1 MNFKKGGGGR
11 DRQYVHLVL
20 VLIIF
25 IQKVTHFIPRCY
37 SSWDV
42 FCVLKYGRSSK
53 SSVQLLSSVRLFVT
67 PWIAARQASLSITNS
82 WILLKL
88 MSMASVMPSNHLLL
102 CRPLL
107 LPPSVLASGSFPR
120 SQFFVS
126 GGQSTRVSS
135 SSSVLP
141 IDGVCITNTRHQKS
155 RDAVKRKFLETWAP
169 ESVSVLF
176 RLLVTMEA
184 CENGFGSVDTESL
197 SYTGVLKLSFRCF
210 SSKRM
215 LIQGGGV
222 RFFLPPQITIESF

>member
-1 MNFKKGGGGR
+1 
-11 DRQYVHLVL
+11 
-20 VLIIF
+20 
-25 IQKVTHFIPRCY
+25 
-37 SSWDV
+37 
-42 FCVLKYGRSSK
+42 
-53 SSVQLLSSVRLFVT
+53 
-67 PWIAARQASLSITNS
+67 
-82 WILLKL
+82 

-197 SYTGVLKLSFRCF
+197 SYTGVLKLSFRWF